1 MYVVVAAIQL
11 ACCGGSGSS
20 RPQCCVGAV
29 GGMLGAYKQDTLIDL
44 EFASKFTTKP
54 MKASSQP
61 DRLSRH
67 LGGNHWCT
75 DDSSFFMKTC
85 GIKARLA

>member
-54 MKASSQP
+54 MKASSQIDSP
-61 DRLSRH
+61 DTWGETIGALMTALFS
-67 LGGNHWCT
+67 
-75 DDSSFFMKTC
+75 
-85 GIKARLA
+85 